1 VSNLDTILAFLQGKG
16 LTPAQAAGVAGNLQV
31 ESGFNP
37 AAYNAGEGAIGIAQ
51 WENGRRTA
59 LDNFAARTG
68 GSETDLGT
76 QLNFLWQELTGSESG
91 ALAQLQQAG
100 DAASAASAFDQYYE
114 RSSGG
119 SRSTRIADA
128 QKIAGGD
135 LSAGAG
141 TSSSGG
147 GSGGSGGSGK
157 SIADSMGSGLFGTGL
172 LNWGPTAFTI
182 GVKVLAAAAAAGLV
196 IVGATRT
203 VSSR

>member
-91 ALAQLQQAG
+91 ALAQLRQAG

-141 TSSSGG
+141 TSSGG
-147 GSGGSGGSGK
+147 GSGGSGD
-157 SIADSMGSGLFGTGL
+157 SIASSMGGLFGWAGS
-172 LNWGPTAFTI
+172 AFTI
-182 GVKVLAAAAAAGLV
+182 GVKVLGAAAAAGLV